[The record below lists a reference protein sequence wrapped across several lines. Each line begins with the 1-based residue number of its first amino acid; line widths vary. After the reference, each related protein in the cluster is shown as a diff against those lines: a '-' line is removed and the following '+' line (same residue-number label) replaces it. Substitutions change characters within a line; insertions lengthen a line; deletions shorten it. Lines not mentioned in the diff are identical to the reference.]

1 MSRLTDK
8 VAFITG
14 AARGIGRGI
23 ALSLAEA
30 GADIAIND
38 LAASPE
44 AQKTAEAVE
53 KLGRRA
59 LICPADVADRDALA
73 QSFDQAVEHFGHIN
87 VVIANAALSVREPF
101 LDASWPDAKRTMEV
115 TQFGVF
121 HTCQLAAQHM
131 VKQQKEET
139 SSESSRGKIL
149 IIGSVHY
156 VTAVP
161 NCTAYNMAKA
171 AINHLAHTLA
181 VELAPHR
188 INVNVIN
195 PGWIDTPGER
205 QFASEE
211 AIAKGGELIPW
222 QRLGTASD
230 IGKAAAFLVSDDAEY
245 ITGASLLVDGG
256 YIAGLGLRK

>member
-161 NCTAYNMAKA
+161 NCTAYN
-171 AINHLAHTLA
+171 
-181 VELAPHR
+181 
-188 INVNVIN
+188 
-195 PGWIDTPGER
+195 TPGER